1 MNRFLLLLL
10 FPLLSVG
17 CGPSRNT
24 DTTDEIP
31 KYDPFRE
38 NVLAMRRTGLLKN
51 VPDKELD
58 SLINVYRKDSL
69 NGLEEL
75 LSASGDLLEIRAELN
90 GRTVDQ
96 VYRQV
101 CDTIG
106 MRWPDLKC
114 DEVQTAFLPNF
125 PGGNDSGWTLLR
137 VRFGET
143 WYERRLY
150 YFRDWPIDELLYY
163 LFNTRMADLG
173 MNERLALIQFAC
185 SDCPKT
191 ESDFMGNT
199 DTRRFGYLRVNKTQQ
214 DTLLAIRPLRIDPE
228 DNFSIFTTAQIK
240 TTVEQFEA
248 TGLVGSKD
256 EGWYKLVRQEIL
268 RSSIH
273 GKEHFYDM
281 LDTLFCTVSFDTIN
295 PYDPYGEMLQKLS
308 KASRGNFTPGA
319 ISDEEVN
326 PVTRTVRFSLGSK
339 VYERDAEQHGGLL
352 SPEIIDDVNKALEEQ
367 KAGGAF
373 YTVLSRDKVCI
384 LVYIED
390 KNVEKAKSS
399 GLFTEFTKGA
409 PERLKELY
417 RTSPVM

>member
-10 FPLLSVG
+10 FPLIALG
-17 CGPSRNT
+17 CGGPT
-24 DTTDEIP
+24 PGTKDKDIP
-31 KYDPFRE
+31 EFDPFRE

-51 VPDKELD
+51 VPDKALD
-58 SLINVYRKDSL
+58 SLLKIYRKDTL

-75 LSASGDLLEIRAELN
+75 LAASGDLLNIRAELN
-90 GRTVDQ
+90 GRPVEQ
-96 VYRQV
+96 VYRQI

-114 DEVQTAFLPNF
+114 DEVQTSFLPDF

-150 YFRDWPIDELLYY
+150 YFKDWPVDELMYY

-185 SDCPKT
+185 GDCPKT

-199 DTRRFGYLRVNKTQQ
+199 DTRRFGFLRVNKTQQ
-214 DTLLAIRPLRIDPE
+214 DTLLAMRPLRIDPE

-240 TTVEQFEA
+240 TAVEQFEA
-248 TGLVGSKD
+248 TGLTGPKD
-256 EGWYKLVRQEIL
+256 KAWYKQARQDIF

-273 GKEHFYDM
+273 GKEQFYDM

-295 PYDPYGEMLQKLS
+295 PYNPYEEMIKSLS
-308 KASRGNFTPGA
+308 KASRGNFRPGTV
-319 ISDEEVN
+319 SDEEVN
-326 PVTRTVRFSLGSK
+326 PSTRTVRFSLGSK

-352 SPEIIDDVNKALEEQ
+352 SPEIIDDVNKALEEE

-373 YTVLSRDKVCI
+373 YTVLSRDKVCL

-390 KNVEKAKSS
+390 KNVEKAKNS
-399 GLFTEFTKGA
+399 GLFTEFTKGT
-409 PERLKELY
+409 PERLRELY